1 MLVGEH
7 PLGRFEAGG
16 RAFGA
21 LPDSPRG
28 EHVDGGGVEVD
39 AAAGASGLAAA
50 GADLWGDVWGLDDL
64 VGDVDP
70 ASVDR
75 DRRGPLVE
83 VVPLEPEEF
92 AASHARERG
101 GPDRWEVAV
110 SGGVAQEGGQ
120 LVGGPGLLLLRRSDE
135 GEVTIAGA
143 PSAALSERRRTGLRR
158 EHIAFIYQ
166 SANLLPSLT
175 ALEQLQL
182 VGHIRGRRASSTR
195 AQAHALLDGLG
206 LADRSHQLPA
216 QLSGGERQ
224 RVGIARALMAEPAV
238 LVADEPTASLDPTRA
253 ESVIDLIVEA
263 EHDREIATVVVAHD
277 DIALRRADR
286 HLRLESGTLR
296 SPTPHR

>member
-1 MLVGEH
+1 MTTTPLQCRNLVVT
-7 PLGRFEAGG
+7 F
-16 RAFGA
+16 
-21 LPDSPRG
+21 PDGPERRTVLD
-28 EHVDGGGVEVD
+28 HLDLDV
-39 AAAGASGLAAA
+39 AAGELVSISGDSGSGKSTLLTVA
-50 GADLWGDVWGLDDL
+50 G
-64 VGDVDP
+64 
-70 ASVDR
+70 
-75 DRRGPLVE
+75 
-83 VVPLEPEEF
+83 
-92 AASHARERG
+92 
-101 GPDRWEVAV
+101 
-110 SGGVAQEGGQ
+110 
-120 LVGGPGLLLLRRSDE
+120 LLRRSDE
-135 GEVTIAGA
+135 GEVTIAGT

-206 LADRSHQLPA
+206 LADRSRQLPA

-238 LVADEPTASLDPTRA
+238 LVADEPTASLDPARA

-263 EHDREIATVVVAHD
+263 AHDRGIATVVVAHD

-296 SPTPHR
+296 SPTLHR